1 VVDLGNSIYAL
12 MIRALSQVFAPAPL
26 PRDLRIALADAATAL
41 MSTMGRVADVATR
54 LPVDTAQAGSTAG
67 LNFELPGSSGQLVQQ
82 SAARILGERSAE
94 LATAACRL
102 ARVAPLADA
111 ARDLEAL
118 ARRFAEMHRR
128 FEPDLGEAVDRV
140 ARPSLPA
147 APVAVATPVPEVP
160 RAPASEYVP
169 EVART
174 AAITLRFDGRRCIHS
189 RHCVLEA
196 PMVFLANTPGQWI
209 HPEAATVEQCVHVAH
224 DCPSGAITYERRDGG
239 PQEEGPSVNV
249 LRVRENGPYAVHA
262 TIEWPDTSE
271 FRATLCRCGRSGR
284 KPYCDG
290 SHVAAGFAATGEPAT
305 RPSEALAERG
315 GRLRIAPIP
324 DGPLQ
329 LDGNVEIC
337 TGTGRTVLR
346 TRSARLC
353 RCGASENKPFCDGS
367 HARVGFRSGE

>member
-1 VVDLGNSIYAL
+1 
-12 MIRALSQVFAPAPL
+12 
-26 PRDLRIALADAATAL
+26 
-41 MSTMGRVADVATR
+41 MG
-54 LPVDTAQAGSTAG
+54 AGS
-67 LNFELPGSSGQLVQQ
+67 V
-82 SAARILGERSAE
+82 LGADPQDRKFRGTDTWLDVGDDTVIREY
-94 LATAACRL
+94 ATLHRGTEATTIT
-102 ARVAPLADA
+102 RV
-111 ARDLEAL
+111 
-118 ARRFAEMHRR
+118 
-128 FEPDLGEAVDRV
+128 G
-140 ARPSLPA
+140 
-147 APVAVATPVPEVP
+147 T
-160 RAPASEYVP
+160 
-169 EVART
+169 
-174 AAITLRFDGRRCIHS
+174 GC
-189 RHCVLEA
+189 
-196 PMVFLANTPGQWI
+196 FLMTY
-209 HPEAATVEQCVHVAH
+209 VHVAH
-224 DCPSGAITYERRDGG
+224 DCPSGAITCERHDGG

-337 TGTGRTVLR
+337 TGTGRTILR